1 MPRPTERARIAARR
15 FRIVMRSPPCRP
27 YGVDLSDIFRA
38 RQWRSP
44 VNPLLRAE
52 RPFAPTIP
60 QAKETPIGT
69 STGKPANAMAQQHLR
84 NVLAYLD
91 MPALGQPEAF
101 VQWTDDLLSSDGEA
115 GEASRD
121 FLDGWMKAFLG
132 LVEIHA

>member
-1 MPRPTERARIAARR
+1 
-15 FRIVMRSPPCRP
+15 MRSPPCRP

-91 MPALGQPEAF
+91 MPTLGQPEAF
-101 VQWTDDLLSSDGEA
+101 IQWRDGLVE
-115 GEASRD
+115 GGQIGSASRD
-121 FLDGWMKAFLG
+121 FLNGWMEAFVG
-132 LVEIHA
+132 LVESHSGNG